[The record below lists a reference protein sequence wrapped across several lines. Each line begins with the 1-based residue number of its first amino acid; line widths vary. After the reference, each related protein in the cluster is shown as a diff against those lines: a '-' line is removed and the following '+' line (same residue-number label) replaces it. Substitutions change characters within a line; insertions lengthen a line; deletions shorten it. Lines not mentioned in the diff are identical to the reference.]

1 MTTTIEAIAQT
12 ELIEGRDF
20 IVTATHNAYPL
31 NKEEAAFLSDFNF
44 DNFVDVEVSS
54 CHEGCAASLVG
65 ERTAL
70 YDFAEMLDNEEIL
83 YTELGLVRG
92 LVDGI
97 KESVA
102 SDIEGIDPSQ
112 FE

>member
-1 MTTTIEAIAQT
+1 MPTTIEAITEMALT
-12 ELIEGRDF
+12 ELEDY
-20 IVTATHNAYPL
+20 IVTATYNAYPL
-31 NKEEAAFLSDFNF
+31 STEEAAFLSDFDF
-44 DNFVDVEVSS
+44 EGVKVSA
-54 CHEGCAASLVG
+54 CHQGCIASLVG

-70 YDFAEMLDNEEIL
+70 LDFAEMIDDERIG
-83 YTELGLVRG
+83 YDQIGMVRG

-102 SDIEGIDPSQ
+102 NDIEGIDPSQ

>member
-1 MTTTIEAIAQT
+1 MPTTIEAITEMALT
-12 ELIEGRDF
+12 ELEDY

-54 CHEGCAASLVG
+54 CLEGCAASLVG

-70 YDFAEMLDNEEIL
+70 YDFAEMLDDERIAYSEI
-83 YTELGLVRG
+83 GLVRR

-97 KESVA
+97 KEWGGS
-102 SDIEGIDPSQ
+102 SNS
-112 FE
+112 